1 MVQPPRTWGGAG
13 FILFLSNSH
22 SIQFSLGCGNS
33 TNTKSELLALWAILS
48 VSKNLGIPLHSI
60 FGDSLVIITWAS
72 GKGSLNLPHLIHWCD
87 DLKNLLQHFPDLIMN
102 HIYRE
107 HNMIADSLSKFAL
120 SLDAG
125 HGKFQ
130 EFCDDKIADQGD
142 FRLF

>member
-1 MVQPPRTWGGAG
+1 M
-13 FILFLSNSH
+13 
-22 SIQFSLGCGNS
+22 GCGRS
-33 TNTKSELLALWAILS
+33 ANTKSELLALWALLS
-48 VSKNLGIPLHSI
+48 ISKELGIPLHTI

-87 DLKNLLQHFPDLIMN
+87 DLKNLLHHFPDLIMN

-107 HNMIADSLSKFAL
+107 HNMIADSLSKSSL